1 MRVTQGMLS
10 GNMLQNLMKSQD
22 KMGTYLEQ
30 LYTGKKISRPSDD
43 PVIAMKGM
51 NYRTQVAEVEQYQ
64 RNVGEVHNWMDHS
77 DASLDKTTQTLQR
90 MRELTI
96 KANNSTNDREEL
108 ASIQK
113 EVEQLEEHLID
124 LANTNVNGKYIFN
137 GSNTEEKPVQ
147 YSEDGERIEVSTSK
161 SDVFIEV
168 ANGTKIKANVS
179 PDSIFTEELFEN
191 VANLKS
197 ALENATDN
205 EDRTALNESIE
216 ALDNSINE
224 TINTRADLGAR
235 MNRME
240 LVESRLDEQIVLAK
254 KTMSENEDIDFE
266 EAITNLITQE
276 SLHRAALSAGSRII
290 QPSLIDFLR

>member
-147 YSEDGERIEVSTSK
+147 YSEDGERIEASTSK